1 MRMAETTIAPRTN
14 KDISLSPGSA
24 EMSAHTDV
32 KREYMTRTEKEIQD
46 AVALLKAMTVVI
58 NMQGNQHL
66 FGNALETIAAAIA
79 EIHEEK

>member
-24 EMSAHTDV
+24 EMSAHMDV
-32 KREYMTRTEKEIQD
+32 KREYMTRTKKEIQD

>member
-1 MRMAETTIAPRTN
+1 M
-14 KDISLSPGSA
+14 
-24 EMSAHTDV
+24 DV
-32 KREYMTRTEKEIQD
+32 KREYMTRTKKEIQD